1 MSQLPSWAWISF
13 AAVVAAGILSLLR
26 SMAVQV
32 RNADA
37 LHDLRRR
44 VFEVRI
50 DYLKRIIANYQ
61 PLEAD
66 VEIIEDDQPPS
77 TPDQPRMAA

>member
-1 MSQLPSWAWISF
+1 MPQVPSWAWFCF
-13 AAVVAAGILSLLR
+13 AFVTAAGVLSLLR

-32 RNADA
+32 RNGDA

-50 DYLKRIIANYQ
+50 GYLKQIIATYQ
-61 PLEAD
+61 PLEGE
-66 VEIIEDDQPPS
+66 VEIIEEAQPES
-77 TPDQPRMAA
+77 PDQPRMAA

>member
-1 MSQLPSWAWISF
+1 MSHVPSWAWICF
-13 AAVVAAGILSLLR
+13 TLVTVAGVLSLLR

-32 RNADA
+32 RNGDT

-50 DYLKRIIANYQ
+50 GYLKQIIATYHQ
-61 PLEAD
+61 LDGE
-66 VEIIEDDQPPS
+66 VEIIEESEPES
-77 TPDQPRMAA
+77 PDQARMAA

>member
-1 MSQLPSWAWISF
+1 MPEVPSWAWFSV
-13 AAVVAAGILSLLR
+13 AAVIAAAVLSLLR

-32 RNADA
+32 RNDDV

-50 DYLKRIIANYQ
+50 GYLKQIIATYQ
-61 PLEAD
+61 PFETTAE
-66 VEIIEDDQPPS
+66 VIEDPS
-77 TPDQPRMAA
+77 SERASEEPRMAA